1 MKRISIISILMI
13 MVSLT
18 SLSLFAQDKAESG
31 AEDEVKFSQPA
42 LISSAG
48 QSADVKLVGM
58 MAKRLKLDTE
68 VKVMAKP
75 EDLEGMKTLVIV
87 PGFSAK
93 GLGAAGI
100 SQKDEMERV
109 VGLVEAANKKEIP
122 ILMIHIGGNAR
133 RKGQS
138 DAFNELVA
146 KNSKYMVV
154 VAQGNEDGFFTEL
167 SEETGVTLDI
177 AEKIPGVMKPM
188 KKLFE

>member
-1 MKRISIISILMI
+1 
-13 MVSLT
+13 MVGLVSFPAL
-18 SLSLFAQDKAESG
+18 AQEKAEGESECG
-31 AEDEVKFSQPA
+31 IKFDQPA

-58 MAKRLKLDTE
+58 MAKRMKLEAE

-75 EDLEGMKTLVIV
+75 EDLEGKKTLVIV

-109 VGLVEAANKKEIP
+109 VALVEAANKQEIP

-138 DAFNELVA
+138 DSFNELVA
-146 KNSKYMVV
+146 KNSKYMIVV
-154 VAQGNEDGFFTEL
+154 EQGNEDGFFSEL
-167 SEETGVTLDI
+167 SKETGVVLETV
-177 AEKIPGVMKPM
+177 EKIPGTMKPM
-188 KKLFE
+188 KNLFE